1 MFLLKIYSILK
12 CETSTVHELNG
23 NKKYMEGAVKIHEH
37 KQFHVALYFFK
48 NIR

>member
-1 MFLLKIYSILK
+1 MFLLKIYYILT
-12 CETSTVHELNG
+12 CETSTWHERNG

-37 KQFHVALYFFK
+37 KQFHVALCFFK